1 MPVQLGAKPQADF
14 NQPVDLMMDCHRR
27 IEKFLDV
34 LLRIV
39 DRTKGGELDREHR
52 EALETALNY
61 FRAAAPR
68 HTEDEEHSLF
78 PRMRR
83 SEDPA
88 VREALAKVDALE
100 ADHREAELGHASVD
114 ELGRR
119 WLESGSLTAEDTAEL
134 KRLLTDL
141 AQTYQRH
148 IHIEDEEV
156 FPLATRVLSAA
167 ELAAV
172 GEEMKRR
179 RAEAPGRPESRCGQR
194 RRATFHDQDAG

>member
-39 DRTKGGELDREHR
+39 ERTGGGGLNDEHR
-52 EALETALNY
+52 NALETALNY
-61 FRAAAPR
+61 FRSAAPR
-68 HTEDEEHSLF
+68 HTEDEERSLF

-83 SEDPA
+83 SDDPA
-88 VREALAKVDALE
+88 VREALAKMDALE
-100 ADHREAELGHASVD
+100 EDHRAAEAGHARVD
-114 ELGRR
+114 ELGLR
-119 WLESGSLTAEDTAEL
+119 WLDEGRLNDADTANL
-134 KRLLTDL
+134 RQVLQLL
-141 AQTYQRH
+141 AETYRRH
-148 IHIEDEEV
+148 IRIEDEEV
-156 FPLATRVLSAA
+156 FPLATRALSGE

-179 RAEAPGRPESRCGQR
+179 RAADPGRAESRCGQR
-194 RRATFHDQDAG
+194 RRSML